1 MYELIFSITLLSH
14 RNVVFLMA
22 YAVISSFNNYV
33 DLYNL
38 YKLSIYIRSVGKT
51 WRTHFKESSGTRLC
65 ISDI

>member
-1 MYELIFSITLLSH
+1 MYEFIFSITLLSH

-22 YAVISSFNNYV
+22 DAVISSFNNYV

-51 WRTHFKESSGTRLC
+51 WRTHFKESSATRLC